1 MQFMRNH
8 LVGALLLLAAVFV
21 SVGMFAWAAGVPIL
35 SRSYDK
41 SCSIYIQPLQLTG
54 ATASGCM
61 LRFF

>member
-1 MQFMRNH
+1 M
-8 LVGALLLLAAVFV
+8 GALLLLAAVFV